1 MNLHENIHRIN
12 SIMDE
17 GKDAY
22 VERARYDQEYE
33 EEYSKW
39 GEIMVKFLNMEINSY
54 GENDDTIVL
63 FNNKNDDKTLMRYD
77 KKNEQIWWDYSLQE
91 NMSKFI
97 PYGYISRHFKYSIQD
112 YFKKHFPEYGVRQ
125 ITGANIVSY

>member
-63 FNNKNDDKTLMRYD
+63 FNNKNNDKTLMRYD